1 MTAEALPWLVEHGYV
16 QELDVKY
23 AKVWEV
29 ADAEFCRLAFML
41 PWGNDEAELRFWNVM
56 GKKRF
61 VTKLETA
68 GLVKGD
74 IIKIKSLYNGVQD
87 KYIRY

>member
-1 MTAEALPWLVEHGYV
+1 MPWLVEHGYI

-23 AKVWEV
+23 AKVREV
-29 ADAEFCRLAFML
+29 ADAEFGRLAFML
-41 PWGNDEAELRFWNVM
+41 PWGNDEAELWFWNVM

-68 GLVKGD
+68 GLVK
-74 IIKIKSLYNGVQD
+74 
-87 KYIRY
+87 

>member
-1 MTAEALPWLVEHGYV
+1 MPWLVDRNYIHA
-16 QELDVKY
+16 LDVKY

-29 ADAEFCRLAFML
+29 ADQEFCRLTYML
-41 PWGNDEAELRFWNVM
+41 PWGNDEAELWFWNVM

-61 VTKLETA
+61 TQKLESA

-74 IIKIKSLYNGVQD
+74 IIKIKSLYSGIED
-87 KYIRY
+87 KYIKY